1 MICKIRK
8 IFLVFG
14 VIIFISCF
22 NGCVVGGGNDCVSS
36 HLHMDIFYNK
46 VNDRIVDNKVVIGM
60 GNSIY
65 DPDGN
70 AVAVL
75 DDYYQGFINICIS
88 VFGDNDNTAID
99 KIEIQN
105 SEFFSLEYSLKSKY
119 RESIDDYRKTWEFNI
134 TDYDIKEYIKFAI
147 SYDWKT
153 DQSLMHISKILSIY
167 GEFIDDEFIVK
178 DILDIKYTR

>member
-1 MICKIRK
+1 MC
-8 IFLVFG
+8 
-14 VIIFISCF
+14 IITSTYEY
-22 NGCVVGGGNDCVSS
+22 
-36 HLHMDIFYNK
+36 FYNK
-46 VNDRIVDNKVVIGM
+46 VNDRIVDNKVAIGM

-88 VFGDNDNTAID
+88 VFCDYDNTAID

-153 DQSLMHISKILSIY
+153 GQSIMHISKILSIY